1 MKTFLSPLTPEQENE
16 CLKKLKKG
24 SLEARNE
31 LTLHNMRLVAHVAK
45 KYQNSEEDMEDLISI
60 GTIGL
65 MKAIATYKEDYGSRL
80 ATYAARCIDNELLMY
95 FRAKKKV
102 SREVSLY
109 EPIGMD
115 KEGNQIHLLDIVE
128 SEEPDVV
135 EMMERTRQIEKLLG
149 LVPKVLQERELYIV
163 VHRYGLFGN
172 KAMTQREIA
181 SAVGISRSYVSR
193 IEKKALD
200 KLKKSFC
207 YYECV
212 ILRRRRMSPP
222 YVRICIKSRK
232 LSTDCSVVRCTGWHM
247 LVQISCSI
255 SAVIIR

>member
-1 MKTFLSPLTPEQENE
+1 MFCFKTKKALAL
-16 CLKKLKKG
+16 CLC
-24 SLEARNE
+24 
-31 LTLHNMRLVAHVAK
+31 
-45 KYQNSEEDMEDLISI
+45 
-60 GTIGL
+60 
-65 MKAIATYKEDYGSRL
+65 AIALSTCFTGCKANKSEQKTTTNNTSEKFTVSGDNLSLDTTIEKVPDSIDEVVVKPYK
-80 ATYAARCIDNELLMY
+80 IDVEKTKDIFLDK
-95 FRAKKKV
+95 AEKV
-102 SREVSLY
+102 SYDVPDNTKEY
-109 EPIGMD
+109 YQD

-149 LVPKVLQERELYIV
+149 LVPKVLQERELYII

-207 YYECV
+207 E
-212 ILRRRRMSPP
+212 
-222 YVRICIKSRK
+222 
-232 LSTDCSVVRCTGWHM
+232 
-247 LVQISCSI
+247 
-255 SAVIIR
+255 